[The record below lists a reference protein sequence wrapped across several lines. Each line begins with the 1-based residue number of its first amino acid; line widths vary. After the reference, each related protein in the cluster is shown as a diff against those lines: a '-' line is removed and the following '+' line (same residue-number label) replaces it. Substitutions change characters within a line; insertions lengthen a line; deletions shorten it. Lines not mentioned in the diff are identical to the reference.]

1 MEVTRRLRFSVRT
14 IFGISVHDTICEY
27 EYDEIWKK
35 HKLRMGGS
43 IITLEYMRHASW
55 EAFGQARRCTTV
67 FCPLIVWEMM
77 LTTKTKGI
85 INRLSAFAIKN
96 EKKKRKTCKVTLSTE
111 LIWWLISFPCRAFF
125 YCSSKKNKNRIIQ
138 EKKNIHLP
146 CVAYDHL
153 HCRALQEEN
162 KNRRQKKA
170 YQSSRRCRAYQFGS
184 AWSKCPN
191 NGRQLPPIANNLH
204 HKDNIRFSFEQQFR
218 FFSSH
223 PTCLRPYRF
232 PLSLPLFLYHWQF
245 GFFLLS
251 YAANAPCENEA

>member
-96 EKKKRKTCKVTLSTE
+96 EKKNAKRAKSRCQLSLSGDWFHFHAVLFSTV
-111 LIWWLISFPCRAFF
+111 LV
-125 YCSSKKNKNRIIQ
+125 KKKKNRIIQ

>member
-96 EKKKRKTCKVTLSTE
+96 EKKNAKRAKSRCQLSLSGDWFHFHAVLFSTV
-111 LIWWLISFPCRAFF
+111 LV
-125 YCSSKKNKNRIIQ
+125 KNKKQNNTRKKKHTSAMCRLWSFALPGTARRKQKSSTKKSISILASLSRIPIRKRLVEMSKQ
-138 EKKNIHLP
+138 RP
-146 CVAYDHL
+146 TTPS
-153 HCRALQEEN
+153 HCE
-162 KNRRQKKA
+162 
-170 YQSSRRCRAYQFGS
+170 
-184 AWSKCPN
+184 
-191 NGRQLPPIANNLH
+191 
-204 HKDNIRFSFEQQFR
+204 
-218 FFSSH
+218 
-223 PTCLRPYRF
+223 
-232 PLSLPLFLYHWQF
+232 
-245 GFFLLS
+245 
-251 YAANAPCENEA
+251 